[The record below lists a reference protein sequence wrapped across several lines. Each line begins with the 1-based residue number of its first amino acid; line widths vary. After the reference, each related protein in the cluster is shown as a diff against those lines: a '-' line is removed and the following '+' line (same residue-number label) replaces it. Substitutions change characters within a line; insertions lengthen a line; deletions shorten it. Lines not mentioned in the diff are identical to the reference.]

1 MTLLQAHLLGFNC
14 LRAQFPLVRPP
25 GTSLLGTSVCV
36 DLDRTETF
44 HACQSHEL
52 QTSEEA
58 GGEKLFIHPLLGDSL
73 ILT

>member
-1 MTLLQAHLLGFNC
+1 MACHPIGGPMT
-14 LRAQFPLVRPP
+14 
-25 GTSLLGTSVCV
+25 TSLIGEGWH
-36 DLDRTETF
+36 RTGTF